1 MRYVLFYMKLSDL
14 PQSIHIRGNNLVDR
28 SISSEVTLPA
38 FKSQV
43 SYL

>member
-28 SISSEVTLPA
+28 SLSFEVTLPA